1 MFNFTFLISAILF
14 IMMDSFYFHFMKGHF
29 VKQIQAVQGS
39 KLQINFMGAAL
50 TYLFLII
57 GLNYFIIKPKKSVQ
71 DAFLFGIVIYGVYEA
86 TNYALFKEWSLI
98 TLIMDTLWGGVLFAT
113 TAFLVR
119 LLPFHL

>member
-1 MFNFTFLISAILF
+1 
-14 IMMDSFYFHFMKGHF
+14 MKGHF